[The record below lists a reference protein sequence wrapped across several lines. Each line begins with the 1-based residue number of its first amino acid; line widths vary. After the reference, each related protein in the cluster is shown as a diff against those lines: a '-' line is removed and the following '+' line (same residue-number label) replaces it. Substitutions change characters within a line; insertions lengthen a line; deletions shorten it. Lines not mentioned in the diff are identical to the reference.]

1 MRYGTIGLLALLLT
15 GCGGTW
21 FPEQGNSEPRKAK
34 FSVYGDQRTS
44 AQRAL
49 SCHRTRHCTND
60 DWMNPDPDYVGFG
73 VSY

>member
-1 MRYGTIGLLALLLT
+1 MRCSVIGLLTLVLT

-21 FPEQGNSEPRKAK
+21 FPEQDSSEPRKAK
-34 FSVYGDQRTS
+34 FSVYGDQRTN

-49 SCHRTRHCTND
+49 SCHRTRHCNND
-60 DWMNPDPDYVGFG
+60 DWMNPDPDYVGLS

>member
-1 MRYGTIGLLALLLT
+1 MLALLLT

-49 SCHRTRHCTND
+49 SCHRSRHCTND